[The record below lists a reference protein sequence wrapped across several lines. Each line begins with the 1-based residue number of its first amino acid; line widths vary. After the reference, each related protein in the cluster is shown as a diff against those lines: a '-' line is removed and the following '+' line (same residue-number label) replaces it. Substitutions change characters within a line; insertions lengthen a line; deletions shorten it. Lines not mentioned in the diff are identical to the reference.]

1 MIFVNELKVSKSLLG
16 VFASLRENPV
26 SCKNAK
32 MQKVTASA
40 LILIIAFAVF
50 SSIANAQSRKD
61 TPVRVM
67 TFNIRYD
74 EPRDG
79 INAWTPRKDK
89 VAGVIRFHKAD
100 LVGVQEALL
109 GQLRDLKSLLPGFSW
124 CGVGRT
130 DGKEAGEYSA
140 ILYRDDRF
148 QLLETRTFWLSETPD
163 VAGSKGW
170 DAAYPRIV
178 TWARLKDRV
187 TKKVFY
193 HFNTHFDHRGERART
208 ESATLILKRI
218 EEIAGSAPF
227 VLTGDLNVKEDSAAY
242 KTLRSGSTKLHLA
255 DTRYASVNGHF
266 GGDSTFSSFKEL
278 EPGNTIDHIFV
289 RQGTRVLEHGT
300 LSDRW
305 NGLWASDHLPVL
317 TEIIF

>member
-1 MIFVNELKVSKSLLG
+1 MIIKVLLC
-16 VFASLRENPV
+16 VLASLRENLISRKDAKTQRVTILLAV
-26 SCKNAK
+26 SL
-32 MQKVTASA
+32 T
-40 LILIIAFAVF
+40 IF
-50 SSIANAQSRKD
+50 SSVAVAQSQKD

-79 INAWTPRKDK
+79 VNAWAPRKDK

-109 GQLRDLKSLLPGFSW
+109 SQLRDLKSLLPGFSW

-140 ILYRDDRF
+140 IIYREARF
-148 QLLETRTFWLSETPD
+148 QFLETRTFWLSETPD
-163 VAGSKGW
+163 VPGSKGW

-178 TWARLKDRV
+178 TWAKFKDRV

-193 HFNTHFDHRGERART
+193 HFNTHFDHRGEKART
-208 ESATLILKRI
+208 ESATLILKKI
-218 EEIAGSAPF
+218 EEIAGSSPF

-242 KTLRSGSTKLHLA
+242 KTFKAGSAQLHMA
-255 DTRYASVNGHF
+255 DTRYASLNGHF